1 MSTQL
6 RGKTIAILATDG
18 FEQSE
23 LQKPKVA
30 AEQAGATVRVIA
42 PKDGTI
48 RGWLLKDWGD
58 TVKVDATLDAADPAD
73 YDGLILPGGV
83 INADHLRVN
92 TAAVA
97 FVRHF
102 FDAGKPVAVICH
114 APWLLIEAGAAKG
127 RTVTSYPTLRS
138 DLENAGATWVD
149 REVVVDRGLITS
161 RNPDDLDAFNRESIT
176 AFAEGVSAQAAE

>member
-1 MSTQL
+1 MSTEL

-30 AEQAGATVRVIA
+30 AEQAGATVHVVA
-42 PKDGTI
+42 PKEGTI

-58 TVKVDATLDAADPAD
+58 SVEVNATLDAANPED

-83 INADHLRVN
+83 INADHLRVD
-92 TAAVA
+92 AKAVE

-102 FDAGKPVAVICH
+102 FAADKPVSVICH
-114 APWLLIEAGAAKG
+114 APWLLIEAGVTKG
-127 RTVTSYPTLRS
+127 RTLTSYPTLRS
-138 DLENAGATWVD
+138 DLENAGASWVD
-149 REVVVDRGLITS
+149 REVVVDRGLVTS
-161 RNPDDLDAFNRESIT
+161 RNPDDLDAFNRESIA
-176 AFAEGVSAQAAE
+176 AFAEGRGARAAA

>member
-1 MSTQL
+1 MSSEL
-6 RGKTIAILATDG
+6 RGKKIAILATDG

-23 LQKPKVA
+23 LQKPKVS
-30 AEQAGATVRVIA
+30 AEQAGATVHVIA

-58 TVKVDATLDAADPAD
+58 DVTVDATLGAADPGD

-92 TAAVA
+92 TNAID

-102 FDAGKPVAVICH
+102 FDADKPVAVICH

-127 RTVTSYPTLRS
+127 RTLTSYPTLRS

-161 RNPDDLDAFNRESIT
+161 RNPDDLDAFNRESVA
-176 AFAEGVSAQAAE
+176 AFAAGRGSRAAA